1 MSGSR
6 DGSIALWRVTD
17 EMIEQVTSA
26 DIPSYQYIR
35 PLMNKKCKQADR
47 VRSLCYNHRTQ
58 EIAVVSLNG
67 YIHCWNALKM
77 KQVPH
82 CILACVTYQL

>member
-1 MSGSR
+1 
-6 DGSIALWRVTD
+6 
-17 EMIEQVTSA
+17 MIEQVTSA
-26 DIPSYQYIR
+26 DIPSHLYTR
-35 PLMNKKCKQADR
+35 PLLNKKCKQADR

-77 KQVPH
+77 KQVNNIFNKLE
-82 CILACVTYQL
+82 CSV

>member
-1 MSGSR
+1 MKATNSSH
-6 DGSIALWRVTD
+6 
-17 EMIEQVTSA
+17 
-26 DIPSYQYIR
+26 IPSYQHIS
-35 PLMNKKCKQADR
+35 PILHKKCKQADR

-77 KQVPH
+77 KQV
-82 CILACVTYQL
+82 LTGMFARYFNK

>member
-1 MSGSR
+1 M
-6 DGSIALWRVTD
+6 TN
-17 EMIEQVTSA
+17 A
-26 DIPSYQYIR
+26 DIPSYLYTR
-35 PLMNKKCKQADR
+35 PLLNKKCKQADR

-77 KQVPH
+77 KQALFKL
-82 CILACVTYQL
+82 CKWLLYLSSILR